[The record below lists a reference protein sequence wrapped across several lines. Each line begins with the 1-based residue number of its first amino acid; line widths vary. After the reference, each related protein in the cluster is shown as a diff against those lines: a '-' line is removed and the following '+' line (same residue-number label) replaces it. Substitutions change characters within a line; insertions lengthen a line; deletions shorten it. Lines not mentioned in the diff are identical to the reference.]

1 MYIEGN
7 SNSARCFGIV
17 QLFGGFFQFYVPL
30 SNSYTGRDFAALG
43 ILDVTTFQEKFQ
55 EIERLQ
61 LPESPRFMS
70 LADVEYAYSEWG
82 TNFNAQVQAAFGRNE
97 LIFGVTP
104 RQSCVLDPLS
114 ISSKM
119 NRTIAYLNV
128 RSLHKPNSLSREIAT
143 SWRSSIMQT
152 SPWSPLLIFSQS
164 CAGSA
169 GLMEE
174 C

>member
-1 MYIEGN
+1 M
-7 SNSARCFGIV
+7 

-104 RQSCVLDPLS
+104 QQSV
-114 ISSKM
+114 
-119 NRTIAYLNV
+119 TGV
-128 RSLHKPNSLSREIAT
+128 RLRENQRGRECFLIVQPESLS
-143 SWRSSIMQT
+143 
-152 SPWSPLLIFSQS
+152 
-164 CAGSA
+164 
-169 GLMEE
+169 
-174 C
+174 